1 VTAGAVVAAAY
12 GVHLTYTGLAL
23 GWRGVG
29 VGPAR
34 QRRVAWSLPISRE
47 VVVAVAFVGAVSGAV
62 AYAAFGGV
70 LPAVAATVFGATFP
84 IASSRRRRAARLEAA
99 QEAWPRL
106 LEELRVRTGALGR
119 SIPQALF
126 EVGRHAPAALRP
138 AFDAAHREWMISTD
152 FERTVAVLKEGLA
165 DPTGDAVG
173 ETLLV
178 AHEIGGSDLDRRL
191 AALVADRTEEVQGR
205 KDAAAK
211 QAGVRFA
218 RRFVLLVP
226 AGMAA
231 AGMSVGN
238 GRAAYTTDVG
248 QVAVVAGITLVA
260 LCWLWAG
267 RMLHLPVQERVFG
280 G

>member
-1 VTAGAVVAAAY
+1 VTAVAVIAAAY
-12 GVHLTYTGLAL
+12 GVHLTYTGLGL
-23 GWRGVG
+23 GWQGFG
-29 VGPAR
+29 VGPR
-34 QRRVAWSLPISRE
+34 RHLRVARSLPVSRE
-47 VVVAVAFVGAVSGAV
+47 AVVAVACVGAISGAV
-62 AYAAFGGV
+62 AYTAFGGV
-70 LPAVAATVFGATFP
+70 LPSVAATVFGATFP
-84 IASSRRRRAARLEAA
+84 IASARRRRAARLDAA

-126 EVGRHAPAALRP
+126 EVGRHAPSELRL

-152 FERTVAVLKEGLA
+152 FERTVVVLKEGLA

-178 AHEIGGSDLDRRL
+178 AHQVGGSDLDRRL
-191 AALVADRTEEVQGR
+191 AAFVADRTQEVQGR

-226 AGMAA
+226 AGMAM

-238 GRAAYTTDVG
+238 GRAAYTTAVG
-248 QVAVVAGITLVA
+248 QVAVVTGIALVA
-260 LCWLWAG
+260 VCWLWAG
-267 RMLHLPVQERVFG
+267 RMLQLPVQERVFG
-280 G
+280 D